1 MNTNGR
7 FFLDTLYYS
16 GMPLASNYPW
26 KKIGVKVKLWGLYL
40 QLLPL
45 YGLHLFYEALKVWLL
60 TLDCRIKIL
69 FIRYYP
75 KMELDKKPLQCFF
88 FMDVNTKLQRNGNV
102 TI

>member
-1 MNTNGR
+1 
-7 FFLDTLYYS
+7 
-16 GMPLASNYPW
+16 MPLASNYPW

-75 KMELDKKPLQCFF
+75 KMELDKRPLQSFA
-88 FMDVNTKLQRNGNV
+88 MDVNHVCNGMES
-102 TI
+102 